1 MNNCLENYEKMRE
14 LGLDVSNAP
23 FAGFGED
30 EHNSDD
36 HPNVDNLEP
45 EKDDSLQELDNVI
58 SRLIAKSS
66 KKVTKTGGQ
75 KVQPQNQAGTLTRSN
90 AKKASATEISNQ
102 TTEEGDAA
110 EQNAC
115 QTEEDNIQ
123 TVLNQDGSIENGMDS
138 ADDLFDEEV
147 RIRGPNIGKKLDK
160 MTRSKRGKLPLVIE
174 PGKKRPSSVM
184 IAAKFASECNIA
196 VRGGVPIFPKWKDYK
211 EKSSRPMIKAYINSV
226 CSKFEADKES
236 VHVKRACV
244 AMLKQAICQQRHKLK
259 MKHFD
264 PFPLHKV
271 PKKSPV
277 PSMDDAQWDTLVEYW
292 KSEKRM
298 LTCEKNK
305 TNRSKVQFHQK
316 TGSRSY
322 EMELINLA
330 SKYQDE
336 PPNAFDRF
344 KDLHYSKKKGFT
356 PTVQSAIV
364 EMEDKI
370 NAPVQDGEEPK
381 DVADIVH
388 EVLAQKTKKNK
399 FLVNVGLKRS
409 SATEDYAES
418 QHELQAELLQEKQTT
433 SELKEVVKA
442 QQMQMDE
449 MMKKFQK
456 GEIARAKQDEEYK
469 KKQDETNALIRGLM
483 SMIPASQPTR

>member
-298 LTCEKNK
+298 
-305 TNRSKVQFHQK
+305 
-316 TGSRSY
+316 
-322 EMELINLA
+322 
-330 SKYQDE
+330 
-336 PPNAFDRF
+336 
-344 KDLHYSKKKGFT
+344 
-356 PTVQSAIV
+356 V

-483 SMIPASQPTR
+483 SMIPASQPT